1 MSSTDTDPN
10 VGVVISDIA
19 RLMRTEFDRRAR
31 KLGLTRPQWLLL
43 SRLHRHPGA
52 AQSELAVM
60 LEVEKATAGRMID
73 RLEANGWVER
83 RAEPGDR
90 RIKRVYL
97 TDVARREYERMWPV
111 AEATV
116 ADALSDLSA
125 QESRQLSDLL
135 TRVKKTI
142 VAMGDAAASGKVAA
156 VRPARRARALNG
168 RVTA

>member
-1 MSSTDTDPN
+1 MTNNDRH

-52 AQSELAVM
+52 SQSELAVM

-90 RIKRVYL
+90 RVKRVYL
-97 TDVARREYERMWPV
+97 TAVAQREHKRMWPV

-116 ADALSDLSA
+116 EDALASLSA
-125 QESRQLSDLL
+125 PESEQLSRLL
-135 TRVKKTI
+135 SRVKDTL
-142 VAMGDAAASGKVAA
+142 VAMAEGAPPRKIAAAQA
-156 VRPARRARALNG
+156 VRRTRQQNG
-168 RVTA
+168 RATA